1 MRLFKSLGLLTVLL
15 LSTNSN
21 AGILIEPFL
30 GYGFGSGEHAQ
41 SGITTRETEENGMQ
55 YGARLG
61 YQFLGIMG
69 GLEYRKTSGSYKF
82 TGPSSLTSLAAQPD
96 ADYSGTE
103 VGAFIGYNL
112 PILMRAYIGY
122 TFSSK
127 WELDGA
133 SWRGNTGDEL
143 SGSTTTFGVG
153 FTGLPFVSLNLEYRM
168 LSFDKFTD
176 VSNSNLETVVD
187 ESVNEIVL
195 GVSVPF
201 DI

>member
-1 MRLFKSLGLLTVLL
+1 MRLFKSIGLLLVLL
-15 LSTNSN
+15 LSTQSN

-30 GYGFGSGEHAQ
+30 GYGFGSGEYAA
-41 SGITTRETEENGMQ
+41 SGITTRETKESGMHI
-55 YGARLG
+55 GGRLG
-61 YQFLGIMG
+61 YQMLGFMG

-82 TGPSSLTSLAAQPD
+82 SGPSSLTSLAALPD

-127 WELDGA
+127 WELEGN
-133 SWRGNTGDEL
+133 SWRSNNGDEL

-176 VSNSNLETVVD
+176 VSNNNAETAVD